1 MAFTPFDIVVFLGSL
16 AVVMGAGLWASR
28 HENTTEDY
36 FLAGRSV
43 RWWGVAGSIFGTN
56 ISANHL
62 VGMLGIGFSIGF
74 AQSHFELGAVVALLI
89 LCYGFLPVYRKLGLF
104 TLSEYLGRRYDGRS
118 QGLYAVLMIILVM
131 VQLTAAFY
139 IGSRSLMLLLKG
151 TSLAVGYEVG
161 IALLAVVTAAY
172 TIFGGLKAVVF
183 TDVVQ
188 SVLLL
193 AAGIAVALFTFAQ
206 PEVGGWSGMI
216 AQDAARAVADQKMHL
231 YLPSDHPDLP
241 WSGALTGLMLL
252 HIFYWSTNQYVVQR
266 AIAARSQREAR
277 IGILTA
283 GFLKLLVPFFAIGG
297 GVAASFL
304 FQARMP
310 GATID
315 PDAAMP
321 ELIRLV
327 IPVGYGLV
335 GLIAAGILGAILSSI
350 DSMVNSAATLIT
362 FDIYQKWI
370 KPDASDRDLLNLGRG
385 IIAVLIA
392 LAAALAIFTYDA
404 EAKGNFFLRV
414 SSMGGHFT
422 PGLVVV
428 FAFGML
434 WRKATATASVAA
446 IVVAPPFSFLLEVV
460 YREAAAASPGL
471 ASVFGL
477 QLNFMHRVFATA
489 IVAAVVLIVVSRRGE
504 ATESQ
509 RGHTIAALRHIPRST
524 IGRVLQVVVLGVGL
538 LLALGVV
545 VDRGWLAPRVA
556 ALLAAA
562 LVFAAFVPSMRK
574 VASGEVRDDDDDAE
588 DEDDDGGEAR
598 SGKPIHLWA
607 NDRFW
612 AGLLSALTTFLMFE
626 YF

>member
-16 AVVMGAGLWASR
+16 AIVMGAGLWASR
-28 HENTTEDY
+28 HEKTTEDY

-56 ISANHL
+56 VSANHL

-89 LCYGFLPVYRKLGLF
+89 LCYGFLPIYRKLGLF
-104 TLSEYLGRRYDGRS
+104 TLSEYLGRRFDGRS

-139 IGSRSLMLLLKG
+139 IGSRSLLLLLKG
-151 TSLAVGYEVG
+151 TSLAVGYETG
-161 IALLAVVTAAY
+161 IVLLAVVTAAY

-193 AAGIAVALFTFAQ
+193 AAGIAVAIFTFAQ
-206 PEVGGWSGMI
+206 PEVGGWSGMM

-231 YLPSDHPDLP
+231 YLPTDHPDLP

-266 AIAARSQREAR
+266 ALAARDQREAR
-277 IGILTA
+277 IGIITA

-297 GVAASFL
+297 GVAASLL
-304 FQARMP
+304 FQARLP
-310 GATID
+310 GETID

-350 DSMVNSAATLIT
+350 DSMVNSASTLIT
-362 FDIYQKWI
+362 FDIYKKWI
-370 KPDASDRDLLNLGRG
+370 APDASDRALLNLGRW
-385 IIAVLIA
+385 IIALLIG

-434 WRKATATASVAA
+434 WSKATAAGSVAA
-446 IVVAPPFSFLLEVV
+446 IVAAPPFSFALEAI
-460 YREAAAASPGL
+460 YRHAAAAWPGL
-471 ASVFGL
+471 ADVFGV
-477 QLNFMHRVFATA
+477 QLNFMHRVFVTA
-489 IVAAVVLIVVSRRGE
+489 LFASAVLIVVSLQSDS
-504 ATESQ
+504 TEKQ
-509 RGHTIAALRHIPRST
+509 RSHTIAAMRALPKRA
-524 IGRVLQVVVLGVGL
+524 IGRLLQAISLGAGSL
-538 LLALGVV
+538 LLLGVV
-545 VDRGWLAPRVA
+545 VDRGWLSPRIA
-556 ALLAAA
+556 AILAATM
-562 LVFAAFVPSMRK
+562 VFAAFVPTMRK
-574 VASGEVRDDDDDAE
+574 VSAGRDDSASDDDE
-588 DEDDDGGEAR
+588 PAR
-598 SGKPIHLWA
+598 PRGRVPLWA

-612 AGLLSALTTFLMFE
+612 AGTLSALTTFLMFE